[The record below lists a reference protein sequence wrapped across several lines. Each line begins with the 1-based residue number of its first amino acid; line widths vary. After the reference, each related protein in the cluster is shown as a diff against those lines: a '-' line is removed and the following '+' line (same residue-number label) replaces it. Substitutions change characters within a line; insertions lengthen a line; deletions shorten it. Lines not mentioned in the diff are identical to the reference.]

1 LAGQKGARGRI
12 RGDPRRRR
20 PAYPP
25 QDRHAIERAG
35 LSKEATM
42 VTRLRRQGWS
52 AIALGAALAHGLTT
66 GARAQITDDESKCQ
80 IGTSLAQRKFATEKA
95 KGLITCEQGARKSHN
110 PSTDCFA
117 PFGGATANC
126 VQLATFKAE
135 GLRAVEVQEG
145 LSRVLQRRRL
155 HGRLD
160 DADGCYRGGHRRAE
174 S

>member
-66 GARAQITDDESKCQ
+66 GAGAQITDEQSKAQ
-80 IGTSLAQRKFATEKA
+80 IGTSLAQGKFVTQKATC
-95 KGLITCEQGARKSHN
+95 LVRREQG
-110 PSTDCFA
+110 
-117 PFGGATANC
+117 
-126 VQLATFKAE
+126 
-135 GLRAVEVQEG
+135 
-145 LSRVLQRRRL
+145 
-155 HGRLD
+155 
-160 DADGCYRGGHRRAE
+160 
-174 S
+174 